1 MANNSK
7 KKSLER
13 TLWESADK
21 LRKNMDAAEY
31 KHIVLGLIF
40 LKYISDACEALY
52 LKLKA
57 GQGEYRGADPEDV
70 DEYRA
75 ENVFFVPP
83 KARWSYL
90 KNRARDRG
98 IGKAI
103 DDAMDAIEKINPTLR
118 DVLPREYSR
127 RHLDPLS
134 LGQLIDLIDSIA
146 PVETRSK
153 SRDLLGRV
161 YEYCLGEFAAAEG
174 KKGGQFYTPASIV
187 KLLVEMLEPFNG
199 RVFDP
204 CCGSGGMFVQS
215 ENFILA
221 HQGRQDNI
229 SIYGQESNATTFR
242 LCRMNLAIRGIDA
255 SNIKWN
261 TEGSFLKDKH
271 SNLKADYILAN
282 PPFNDSDW
290 NGHLLMNDRRWKY
303 FGIPPTGNA
312 NFAWILHIVFHL
324 SPRGC
329 AGIVMSNGSLSSQTY
344 KEGRIRSNLVDK
356 HVVDCIVGLPDKLFY
371 NTGIPACLWFLTRT
385 KTKGG
390 APSPS
395 ERNRKNEI
403 LFIDAS
409 SFGYMKNRKNREL
422 SSNDIQTLADIY
434 HNWRSKEGNYKDIN
448 GLCKSATLAEVKQQD
463 YILTP
468 ARYVGTAEKKKEKPT
483 SFHQKMIQ
491 LTTDF
496 TILIK
501 RGEEMDRVILRELKN
516 IGIEP

>member
-1 MANNSK
+1 MANNSR

-40 LKYISDACEALY
+40 LKYISDACEALV

-70 DEYRA
+70 DEYQA

-90 KNRARDRG
+90 QNRAREPG

-103 DDAMDAIEKINPTLR
+103 DEAMDAIEKINPTLQG
-118 DVLPREYSR
+118 VLPREYSR
-127 RHLDPLS
+127 RHLDPQS
-134 LGQLIDLIDSIA
+134 LGQLIDLIGSIA
-146 PVETRSK
+146 LVETQSNSK
-153 SRDLLGRV
+153 DLLGRV

-221 HQGRQDNI
+221 HQGRRDDI
-229 SIYGQESNATTFR
+229 SIYGQESNATTYR

-261 TEGSFLKDKH
+261 TEGSFLNDAH
-271 SNLKADYILAN
+271 LNLKADYILAN

-290 NGHLLMNDRRWKY
+290 NGHLLKDDPRWA

-312 NFAWILHIVFHL
+312 NFAWIQHIAFHL
-324 SPRGC
+324 SPRGY
-329 AGIVMSNGSLSSQTY
+329 AGIVLSNGSLSSQTY
-344 KEGRIRSNLVDK
+344 KEGRIRSNLVDA
-356 HVVDCIVGLPDKLFY
+356 HLVDCIVGLPDKLFY
-371 NTGIPACLWFLTRT
+371 NTGIPACLWFLTRD
-385 KTKGG
+385 KGKG
-390 APSPS
+390 RLSS
-395 ERNRKNEI
+395 NSYRNRENEI

-422 SSNDIQTLADIY
+422 SSKDIQTLADIY
-434 HNWRSKEGNYKDIN
+434 HNWRSKEGNYIDIK
-448 GLCKSATLAEVKQQD
+448 GLCKSATLEEVKQQD

-468 ARYVGTAEKKKEKPT
+468 ARYVGIAEKKQEET
-483 SFHQKMIQ
+483 ISFHQKMKQ
-491 LTTDF
+491 LTSDF

-501 RGEEMDRVILRELKN
+501 RGEEMDRVILQGLKN